1 MTDMAPGDR
10 RFTIQELFG
19 LLKVLNVQVSQVPVL
34 GDETESLTR
43 KTKQERDRFP
53 FIKLP
58 PPLL

>member
-34 GDETESLTR
+34 GDETENLTPN
-43 KTKQERDRFP
+43 T
-53 FIKLP
+53 
-58 PPLL
+58 